1 MNDLISV
8 TLIANAGLLIQGKNH
23 RFLID
28 GIHHDK
34 NQPFSVVG
42 KEKLNQMINGSG
54 QYQDVEY
61 ILYTHCHSDHFSE
74 KYTKAY
80 LEKNHVLTLFMP
92 KTYLDGHG
100 DFKKNLP
107 SNKTQVVKLQGG
119 LGELIPYESQ
129 DEIKIMAF
137 KSLHLG
143 EEYQGE
149 DHYCFLLSIG
159 DKNILITS
167 DADYDALTFKS
178 ALEGIKI
185 HTMVVNP
192 LFYNHKAGREMIYNL
207 IRPKEIIIYHIPF
220 EEDDKYNLRRLTKRD
235 MDKHHGQQGRVTALM
250 EEDQIIHLMD
260 EE

>member
-23 RFLID
+23 GFLID

-34 NQPFSVVG
+34 NQPFSVVQ

-54 QYQDVEY
+54 QYKDVEY

-80 LEKNHVLTLFMP
+80 LGNNHVKALFIP

-100 DFKKNLP
+100 DFKEDS
-107 SNKTQVVKLQGG
+107 SNQNTQLVNLQGG
-119 LGELIPYESQ
+119 LGELITYESQ
-129 DEIKIMAF
+129 DEINIMAF
-137 KSLHLG
+137 KSFHLG
-143 EEYQGE
+143 EEYKEE
-149 DHYCFLLSIG
+149 DHYCFLLNIG
-159 DKNILITS
+159 HKNILITS
-167 DADYDALTFKS
+167 DADYDALTFMS
-178 ALEGIKI
+178 ALEDIKI
-185 HTMVVNP
+185 HVMVVNP
-192 LFYNHKAGREMIYNL
+192 LFYNHKAGREIIYNL

-220 EEDDKYNLRRLTKRD
+220 EEDDRYKLRRLTKRD
-235 MDKHHGQQGRVTALM
+235 MDKHHGQLGKVTALT